1 MRIAT
6 IDIGTNTVLLLVAK
20 IDERGTIT
28 PLAYEQR
35 IPRPGKGVDVAK
47 NLQPESMQR
56 VIAVLQEY
64 KSIISTFNVE
74 KTVVSG
80 TSAVRDASN
89 KQEFACLIRSEVGFE
104 LEVLTGDDEA
114 YWSYRGAISGIS
126 RIKKATVV
134 DIGGGSTEITVGDD
148 KEIFDSI
155 SLDVGSVRLTER
167 FFKNDPPTH
176 PELEAAM
183 TLVEEELAKAG
194 GFDFGGSTLIGVA
207 GTATSLAILAQGL
220 KDFSI
225 ESVTN
230 YKLDLDS
237 VYLLLRT
244 LRAMPSC
251 EIRRLSSMMEGRND
265 VITAGALILHE
276 VMAHFKFKEMMVSE
290 RGVRYGLVLREWEKA
305 VSKP

>member
-6 IDIGTNTVLLLVAK
+6 IDIGTNTVLLLVANIDASGK
-20 IDERGTIT
+20 IS

-35 IPRPGKGVDVAK
+35 IPRLGKGVDVAK

-64 KSIISTFNVE
+64 KSIISTLNVE
-74 KTVVSG
+74 NTVVCG

-89 KQEFACLIRSEVGFE
+89 KQEFARLIRTEVGFN

-126 RIKKATVV
+126 GIKKATVV

-167 FFKNDPPTH
+167 FFKHDPPTH
-176 PELEAAM
+176 PEVEAAI
-183 TLVEEELAKAG
+183 TLVEDELAKAG
-194 GFDFGGSTLIGVA
+194 GFDFRGSTLVGVA

-225 ESVTN
+225 EAVTN

-244 LRAMPSC
+244 LRAMPSN
-251 EIRRLSSMMEGRND
+251 EIRSLSTMMEGRND
-265 VITAGALILHE
+265 VITAGALILRE

-305 VSKP
+305 K